1 LSALSKLT
9 FEPPDF
15 TRFPCLQLAH
25 DAMKIGQTMPAVLNG
40 ANEIAVQAFLEEQIP
55 YKDIS
60 EIIRTAM
67 SNHNTRSITCI
78 EDVLEADRWAR
89 EETRKLIT
97 VTL

>member
-1 LSALSKLT
+1 
-9 FEPPDF
+9 
-15 TRFPCLQLAH
+15 
-25 DAMKIGQTMPAVLNG
+25 
-40 ANEIAVQAFLEEQIP
+40 VQAFLDEEIP

-67 SNHNTRSITCI
+67 HNHDTQPVTCI
-78 EDVLEADRWAR
+78 EDVLEADRWVR